1 MTFSPAAMARSN
13 GALRGMRGSQK
24 FSVLVGLAMVA
35 SLSACGSGAT
45 SMMSGGTFRSPDYG
59 TWMMGQP
66 PGYHFRNVSCPV
78 PASLPGSTVRV
89 VLGDMG
95 MMQMMGGV
103 APLGYRMMLH
113 ASPAVVRA
121 GRVSFEVA
129 NMGWRTHEM
138 VVLPLSPGNAAG
150 QRTVG
155 PDGRV
160 SEKGSLGEASA
171 SCAAGAGEGITSG
184 AAGWVTLTLK
194 PGAYELVCNL
204 PNHYADGMYQALTVT
219 N

>member
-1 MTFSPAAMARSN
+1 MMGG
-13 GALRGMRGSQK
+13 GA
-24 FSVLVGLAMVA
+24 V
-35 SLSACGSGAT
+35 
-45 SMMSGGTFRSPDYG
+45 RSPGYG
-59 TWMMGQP
+59 TWMMGQSA
-66 PGYHFRNVSCPV
+66 PGYHFRDVSCSV

-113 ASPAVVRA
+113 ASPAVARA
-121 GRVSFEVA
+121 GPVSFEVA

-138 VVLPLSPGNAAG
+138 VVLPLPPGSAAG
-150 QRTVG
+150 QRT
-155 PDGRV
+155 PESDGRV
-160 SEKGSLGEASA
+160 SEKGSLGEASS
-171 SCAAGAGEGITSG
+171 SCAAGSGEGITTG
-184 AAGWVTLTLK
+184 AAGWVTLNLK

-204 PNHYADGMYQALTVT
+204 PNHYADGMYQALIVT